1 MGDVYVLAK
10 AIVTTLEERVEMYE
24 EYCMRKAD
32 QADALRIRL
41 EEVHRSAVWART
53 ETDEWKR
60 QLALA
65 REVLALEPV
74 PVRNKEVL

>member
-1 MGDVYVLAK
+1 MDNVYVLTTE
-10 AIVTTLEERVEMYE
+10 IVTTLE
-24 EYCMRKAD
+24 AD
-32 QADALRIRL
+32 HADALRIRL

-53 ETDEWKR
+53 ETDECKR